1 MCCGK
6 WKHKPQGPDRERNTF
21 GKEELGKAAQAAKPK
36 VAKGAEPSADPPTL
50 LPASQGLALRSASPV
65 PSPNLHGSSAAG
77 LWEPPLQCSANPG
90 DTRGTPT
97 AAGAVGE
104 RGRARSAPG
113 RRREDSPAPLAPH
126 GTCLPCRAQ
135 SCVTAAHS
143 SAHNKQR
150 LIATAVAAALQ
161 RCGVFGWEPT
171 CPQNAP
177 GETLGISAVSSRVT
191 RATHNYAG
199 VSRGRG
205 NASSFK
211 LSLEYRGLVLTM
223 QQRF

>member
-1 MCCGK
+1 MGRRSWAK
-6 WKHKPQGPDRERNTF
+6 QPRQPSPRLHKGLSPQPTHPRCSQLLKGWPCAQPLLFLPQTCT
-21 GKEELGKAAQAAKPK
+21 AAQRQGFGSTPY
-36 VAKGAEPSADPPTL
+36 SA
-50 LPASQGLALRSASPV
+50 V
-65 PSPNLHGSSAAG
+65 PIL
-77 LWEPPLQCSANPG
+77 
-90 DTRGTPT
+90 GTPE
-97 AAGAVGE
+97 AHPRPPGRLVSAVGE